1 MANVDLSVQSA
12 LISGTAAVVGTC
24 QTAAGTIT
32 FAASAGSILDLS
44 KIIIRID
51 NACTVTGA
59 TVLCSIGAGSGYSS
73 IVLGNYSFTVGGTTA
88 TIYVGG
94 KDLETARFLQASDQS
109 VVLTYS
115 FASTALSDLTT
126 YTEIVR
132 LPGGFTA

>member
-32 FAASAGSILDLS
+32 FAASAGSFLDLS
-44 KIIIRID
+44 KVLIRID

-59 TVLCSIGAGSGYSS
+59 TVLCTIEAGTVYSDIG
-73 IVLGNYSFTVGGTTA
+73 LGDYTFTVGGTTA
-88 TIYVGG
+88 TVYIGG
-94 KDLETARFLQASDQS
+94 KDLESARFLQGSDQT
-109 VVLTYS
+109 VMLTYS

-126 YTEIVR
+126 LTEIVR